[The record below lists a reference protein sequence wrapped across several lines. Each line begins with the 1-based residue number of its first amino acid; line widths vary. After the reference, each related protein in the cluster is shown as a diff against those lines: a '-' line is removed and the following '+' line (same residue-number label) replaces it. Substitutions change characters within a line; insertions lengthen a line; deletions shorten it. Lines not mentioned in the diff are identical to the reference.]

1 MDNITANIATPEATR
16 FRVPASRHGSAMCES
31 VEGRRIA
38 GTSGLFGG
46 YVPAFLKDVVPG
58 VRAWSPP
65 V

>member
-1 MDNITANIATPEATR
+1 MDITTKNATPEATR
-16 FRVPASRHGSAMCES
+16 FRMPASRHGSAMGEL

-46 YVPAFLKDVVPG
+46 YVPTFLKDVVLG